1 MTKLRTLLF
10 SLLFLSLTGTL
21 FAQQSRFDNANQLLE
36 ENAYSDAIQVYQS
49 IADDGYESGALWL
62 NMGIAYTQ
70 IDSLGLAKYYLL
82 KAKNHKETTT
92 LADEALNY
100 VNDRFSRKSAVLPPL
115 PWNLLLTFLSDT
127 FGVTTIAVTAL
138 AFFYL
143 AIAFLIGSWFQVEIV
158 KPLRV
163 SFYTSISLALILFLT
178 SWIIHYQDNRFD
190 TAVMVDRQSTVYQ
203 NPRDDAAVIS
213 TAFEGYLLRIDHHRS
228 SNENG
233 WHFIRLENGMD
244 GWVRESGIKIL

>member
-10 SLLFLSLTGTL
+10 SLLFLNLTGTL

-82 KAKNHKETTT
+82 KAKNHKETATH
-92 LADEALNY
+92 ADEALNY
-100 VNDRFSRKSAVLPPL
+100 VNDRFSRQSAVLPPL
-115 PWNLLLTFLSDT
+115 PWNRLLDFLSDT
-127 FGVTTIAVTAL
+127 FGVSAIAVTAL
-138 AFFYL
+138 VFFYL
-143 AIAFLIGSWFQVEIV
+143 AVAFLIGSWFRL
-158 KPLRV
+158 KNAKAFRV
-163 SFYTSISLALILFLT
+163 SFYTSISLAIILFLT

-190 TAVMVDRQSTVYQ
+190 TAVMVDRESIVYQ

-213 TAFEGYLLRIDHHRS
+213 KAFEGYILRIDHHQS
-228 SNENG
+228 DNENG
-233 WHFIRLENGMD
+233 WHYIRLENGMN
-244 GWVRESGIKIL
+244 GWIRENGLKIL